1 MVNFTVEQMRA
12 IMDLK
17 QNIRSMSVIA
27 HVDHGKSTLTD
38 ALVQKAGIISS
49 KAAGGMRYTDTRQD
63 EIDRGITIKSTGI
76 SMFFEYDSKV
86 SGQAVSISDED
97 KAKQA
102 AELAEI
108 QEEAGANV
116 QISENSY
123 LINLIDSPGH
133 VDFSSE
139 VTAALRVTD
148 GALVVV
154 DTIDGVCVQT
164 ETVLRQAIAER
175 VKPVLM
181 VNKVDRAILELQLPA
196 EELYQAFCRSIESVN
211 VIVSMY
217 NDEALGDIQVDP
229 CKGTVAFGSGLH
241 QWAFTLSR
249 FARTYA
255 SKFGIEVDKLAAK
268 LWGDWY
274 FDQERKVWT
283 TKNTDGKLERA
294 FCQFISSPITNL
306 FDAVMNEKHQKVQKM
321 MKAIGVELKGEDAEL
336 TGKSLLKRIMQKWL
350 PAGDTVLEMIVLH
363 LPSPVKAQKYR
374 VDTLYEGPLDDKTA
388 TAIRTCDTSENA
400 PLCMYIS
407 KMVPTSDKGR
417 FYAFGRVF
425 SGTVATG
432 QKVRILGP
440 NYQPGKKTDLWVKN
454 IQRTVIMM
462 GRYTEQVAD
471 VPAGNTCALVG
482 VDQYLLK
489 SGTIVTEEDA
499 YCIKTMKFSVSPVV
513 RCAVEP
519 KNPADLPKL
528 VEGMK
533 RLAKSDPM
541 VLCYTEESGEHI
553 IAASGELHLEICLL
567 DLQQDFMGAEVKVS
581 DPVVSFRETAM
592 AHSSETCLAKS
603 ANKHNRLFVEADTI
617 GSELCLAIDA
627 GDVSATAD
635 PKLQGRKLADEF
647 GWDITEARKIWAFG
661 PEGTGP
667 NFMVDAT
674 KGVSYLL
681 EIKESVVGGF
691 AWASQNGPL
700 CDEQMRG
707 IRFNLMDVVLHAD
720 AIHRG
725 MGQIMPTARR
735 VCFSSMLT
743 AQPMI
748 LEPVYLANIS
758 VPQDAMGNVYGV
770 LTRRRGHV
778 FSEEQR
784 PGTPQMTLLAYLP
797 VMESFGFTADL
808 RSNTGGKAFPQCS
821 FDHWEPLGGD
831 PLTAGNKCNETI
843 LGVRQ
848 RKGLKVQAPIIA
860 DFLDKL

>member
-1 MVNFTVEQMRA
+1 MVNFTVDQMRA

-17 QNIRSMSVIA
+17 HNIRSMSVIA
-27 HVDHGKSTLTD
+27 HVDHGKTTLTD
-38 ALVQKAGIISS
+38 SLVQKAGIISS
-49 KAAGGMRYTDTRQD
+49 KAAGGARYTDTRQD
-63 EIDRGITIKSTGI
+63 EADRGITIKSTGI
-76 SMFFEYDSKV
+76 SMFFEYD
-86 SGQAVSISDED
+86 I
-97 KAKQA
+97 KAGEVAGLSAEEESANKAAMDAA
-102 AELAEI
+102 AE
-108 QEEAGANV
+108 GSANV
-116 QISENSY
+116 TISENSY

-181 VNKVDRAILELQLPA
+181 VNKVDRALLELQLPG
-196 EELYQAFCRSIESVN
+196 EELYQAFCRAIESVN

-217 NDEALGDIQVDP
+217 NDEALGDCQVDP
-229 CKGTVAFGSGLH
+229 TQGTVAFGSGLH
-241 QWAFTLSR
+241 QWAFTLKR
-249 FARTYA
+249 FARTYGA
-255 SKFGIEVDKLAAK
+255 KFGVEEDKMMNK

-274 FDQERKVWT
+274 FDASRSVWT
-283 TKNTDGKLERA
+283 TTDKGGTLERA
-294 FCQFISSPITNL
+294 FCQFIATPITTL
-306 FDAVMNEKHQKVQKM
+306 FEAIMNEKHGKVNKM
-321 MKAIGVELKGEDAEL
+321 LKAIGVELKGEEKEL
-336 TGKSLLKRIMQKWL
+336 KSKQLLKRVMQKWL
-350 PAGDTVLEMIVLH
+350 PAGDTVLEMIVLK
-363 LPSPVKAQKYR
+363 LPSPAKAQQYR

-388 TAIRTCDTSENA
+388 TAIRTCDTSVGA

-425 SGTVATG
+425 SGTIATG
-432 QKVRILGP
+432 QKVRIMGP
-440 NYQPGKKTDLWVKN
+440 NYKPGKKTELWVKN

-471 VPAGNTCALVG
+471 IPAGNTCALVG

-489 SGTIVTEEDA
+489 TGTICTEDDA
-499 YCIKTMKFSVSPVV
+499 HTIKTMKFSVSPVV

-519 KNPADLPKL
+519 KSAADLPKL

-533 RLAKSDPM
+533 RLSKSDPM

-553 IAASGELHLEICLL
+553 IAASGELHLEICLQ
-567 DLQQDFMGAEVKVS
+567 DLQNDFMGSEVKVS
-581 DPVVSFRETAM
+581 DPVVTFRETCQ
-592 AHSSETCLAKS
+592 SKSNQTCLAKS
-603 ANKHNRLFVEADTI
+603 ANKHNRLYVEADSI
-617 GSELCLAIDA
+617 GPELSLAIDEGEIKA
-627 GDVSATAD
+627 GAD
-635 PKLQGRKLADEF
+635 NKLQGRKMADEYD
-647 GWDITEARKIWAFG
+647 WDVTEARKIWAFG

-667 NFMVDAT
+667 NLYVDTT
-674 KGVSYLL
+674 KGVNYLL

-700 CDEQMRG
+700 CEEQMRG
-707 IRFNLMDVVLHAD
+707 CRFNLMDVVLHAD

-725 MGQIMPTARR
+725 MGQIMPTSRR
-735 VCFSSMLT
+735 VCFSSMMT
-743 AQPMI
+743 AEPGI
-748 LEPVYLANIS
+748 LEPVYLCNIS

-770 LTRRRGHV
+770 LTQRRGHV
-778 FSEEQR
+778 FSEEQK

-797 VMESFGFTADL
+797 VMESFGFTASL

-821 FDHWEPLGGD
+821 FDHWEPMSGD
-831 PLTAGNKCNETI
+831 PFVEGNKCHDTVMA
-843 LGVRQ
+843 VRK
-848 RKGLKVQAPIIA
+848 RKGLKNEIPEISQY
-860 DFLDKL
+860 LDKL